1 MAKPVSEAPELV
13 DIGPDAVMDLHA
25 AYRDARA
32 KSPVI
37 RNMMGIVTGLRAR
50 HMETIV
56 SDVTRQMEAET
67 LMMQGVTSGP
77 IWDLRNNSILFAN
90 GDAHRRRRQPLA
102 RTFAFKLMEGMRP
115 RATAVAEEL
124 VKERLGKGEIDF
136 LNEVSADIPARII
149 AGVLGIPESDLPY
162 FKGLVEEAVQTL
174 GFFDQAMRPRY
185 EANAVE
191 FGEYVGKLLDDRRKN
206 PRGDFLSEFAAATR
220 ESGEMSEAEIRA
232 DVIGLIV
239 AGSDTTKNSIAMTL
253 NLLLEHPD
261 QWRAFCADPDAH
273 KKGAAAE
280 GLRYEP
286 VALGVPRFS
295 VSPFELDGY
304 DITPGMLIFFSIVS
318 ACRDPEVYADPDAFD
333 ITRTDHPRWHFA
345 FGGGAHRCL
354 GEALARIE
362 IEETLAAIAR
372 LAPGT
377 RVTGPRP
384 KMKAAPIRAV
394 DQLKVAFS

>member
-1 MAKPVSEAPELV
+1 MAKPISEAPELV
-13 DIGPDAVMDLHA
+13 DIGPDAVVDLHA

-77 IWDLRNNSILFAN
+77 IWDLRQNAILFSN

-115 RATAVAEEL
+115 KASAAATEL
-124 VKERLGKGEIDF
+124 VQERLGAGEIDF
-136 LNEVSADIPARII
+136 LNDVSADIPARII
-149 AGVLGIPESDLPY
+149 ADILGIPRSDLPY
-162 FKGLVEEAVQTL
+162 FKGLVENAVQTL
-174 GFFDQAMRPRY
+174 GFFDQALRPQY
-185 EANAVE
+185 EANMVE
-191 FGEYVGKLLDDRRKN
+191 FVDYVGKLLDDRRRN
-206 PRGDFLSEFAAATR
+206 PRGDWLSEFAAAAK
-220 ESGEMSEAEIRA
+220 EAGELSEAEIRT
-232 DVIGLIV
+232 DVIALIV

-261 QWRAFCADPDAH
+261 QWRALCADPDTH

-280 GLRYEP
+280 GLRFEP

-295 VSPFELDGY
+295 VVPFELDGY

-318 ACRDPEVYADPDAFD
+318 ACRDPEVYANPDAFD
-333 ITRTDHPRWHFA
+333 IARTDHPRWHFA

-354 GEALARIE
+354 GEALARVE

-372 LAPGT
+372 LAPNT
-377 RVTGPRP
+377 RITGPRP
-384 KMKAAPIRAV
+384 RMKAAPIRAV
-394 DQLKVAFS
+394 DQLSVAFA